1 YPPGSTFKPITGMA
15 ALRAG
20 VMDPLQDYVNCN
32 GAYWIRPNI
41 RCTGVHG
48 NVNYI
53 TAMARSCNTYFQEMG
68 RRASKDVIIEIG
80 EQFGLGQ
87 KTNIDLPDEVSGLL
101 PTSEWKKEINTIILE
116 RRYKNELADLEE
128 KYNQLLA
135 QAAADEEI
143 VKLNEAKNKEIENLN
158 ARYEIDFNFNTN
170 WQQFDT
176 FNMSIGQGYNNFT
189 AVQLANYV
197 STIANGGQLMKPFIV
212 DRVVDV
218 DNNLLQQT
226 QPQILSVLANADSI
240 LPWTK
245 RAMAAVTEPGGT
257 AYSLFANFP
266 NNIEVAAKTG
276 TAETGRAGD
285 NSLKEVHGVFVA
297 FAPVD
302 DPVVAFAGI
311 IEYGSSGSG
320 SAGLVCKAVFEQYF
334 GVVDHL
340 NPANNENAVSDNRTI
355 PSSTSVNE
363 VPLPD
368 TEPLPD
374 EESVNENPE
383 ETEAGREENI
393 FETDTYEPQIIIP
406 DQLDLENI
414 RP

>member
-1 YPPGSTFKPITGMA
+1 MA